1 MPSNAITTSAGLVDD
16 NYEFI
21 NKVRRHTK
29 DNKTGVLS
37 NTEVSSSSG
46 FIL

>member
-1 MPSNAITTSAGLVDD
+1 MPLQLLLVVDD

-29 DNKTGVLS
+29 DKKTDLLS
-37 NTEVSSSSG
+37 KTEV
-46 FIL
+46 